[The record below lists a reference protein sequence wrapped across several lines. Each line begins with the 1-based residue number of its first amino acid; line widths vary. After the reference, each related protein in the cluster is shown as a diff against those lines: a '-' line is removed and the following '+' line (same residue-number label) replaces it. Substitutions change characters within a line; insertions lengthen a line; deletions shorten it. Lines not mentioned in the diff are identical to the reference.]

1 MRAWVL
7 ILVAILLGVGMGFG
21 GTLAELG
28 ASPSGDVA
36 SSFSGKIAPVAG
48 PKAGTDED
56 EFKFGTMEYDGRSS
70 HKFAVRNEGKQPLK
84 LTFDHVSCGLCTQAK
99 IEKENLQPG
108 EESFVTVSWHA
119 NKEGP
124 FQQSA
129 TIGTNDPRK
138 PKLVFNI
145 NGKVLNTHRVEPP
158 ELVFTS
164 IAVTDTQS
172 ADLKIFCYRPETLE
186 VVKHEFSD
194 AETADKF
201 EVRTE
206 PMPASMLATDEDAK
220 SGVLVHV
227 TVKPGLPLGPIRQK
241 IKLQLNLPN
250 DPVIEIPITGNIT
263 SDVMLIGR
271 GWDSEKELLNLGVIS
286 TKEGA
291 KVNLMLQ
298 FHGEQRQNSHPTIT
312 SINPSDLLKVSIGDA
327 KESPDGRT
335 VRVPIAVEIPA
346 GSRQATHLGGL
357 EGKLGEIN
365 IDLNDSTK
373 EKMRIFVR
381 FAVGE

>member
-1 MRAWVL
+1 MRAWFF
-7 ILVAILLGVGMGFG
+7 ILVAVVLGVCMGFG
-21 GTLAELG
+21 ATLAELG
-28 ASPSGDVA
+28 PSPAGEVA
-36 SSFSGKIAPVAG
+36 ASFSGSTAPVSGASATT
-48 PKAGTDED
+48 PET

-70 HKFAVRNEGKQPLK
+70 HKFTVRNEGRQPLK

-99 IEKENLQPG
+99 IEKEEIQPG
-108 EESFVTVSWHA
+108 EESTVTVTWHA
-119 NKEGP
+119 NKEGQ

-138 PKLVFNI
+138 PKLNFAVS
-145 NGKVLNTHRVEPP
+145 GKVLNTHRIDPT
-158 ELVFTS
+158 ELVFSS

-172 ADLKIFCYRPETLE
+172 ADLKIYSYRPNTLE
-186 VVKHEFSD
+186 AIKQDFSD

-201 EVRTE
+201 EVTTE
-206 PMPASMLATDEDAK
+206 PMPASTLALDEDAK
-220 SGVLVHV
+220 SGLLVHV

-241 IKLQLNLPN
+241 IKLQLNLP
-250 DPVIEIPITGNIT
+250 DEPVIEIPISGNIT
-263 SDVMLIGR
+263 SDVMLFGR
-271 GWDSEKELLNLGVIS
+271 GWDSEKELLNLGVVS

-298 FHGEQRQNSHPTIT
+298 FHGEQRRESRPTVQSVTPNDI
-312 SINPSDLLKVSIGDA
+312 LKVSLGDA
-327 KESPDGRT
+327 KESADGRT
-335 VRVPIAVEIPA
+335 VRVPITVEIPPGA
-346 GSRQATHLGGL
+346 RQGTNLGGL
-357 EGKLGEIN
+357 EGKLGEIG